1 MTRCLDIH
9 THHPAP
15 QPLAVINAN
24 RQDFS
29 PLENQ
34 LYSVGIHPWDTFTS
48 PTEDDWQKFETL
60 CRLPEVVAIGEC
72 GFDTIKGGHF
82 FRQVLIFKRQMEI
95 SEKIGKPLIIHDV
108 RAHDSVVGY
117 RREYNPS
124 QNWVVH
130 GFRGKP
136 TVAKML
142 TDAGIYLSFGEYFN
156 ADTLVEMPTEMILA
170 ETDESPRTIQQII
183 ASLSASIGYDITERI
198 AMNTSNFLR
207 MGDINNLG
215 AI

>member
-48 PTEDDWQKFETL
+48 PTEDDWQKFEAL

-142 TDAGIYLSFGEYFN
+142 TDVGIYLSFGEKFN
-156 ADTLVEMPTEMILA
+156 PEALKSTPRHLILA
-170 ETDESPRTIQQII
+170 ETDESKLDIESII
-183 ASLSASIGYDITERI
+183 AAMSECIGLDMMPVIAENTARFLS
-198 AMNTSNFLR
+198 F
-207 MGDINNLG
+207 
-215 AI
+215 